1 MNINKS
7 FIMNTR
13 IMCIGIAVMTMLS
26 IFLSS
31 SLKAFSADPEKGV
44 NLALNKKVFVS
55 SEESANTPARAITD
69 GDVKTRWLSKGKDL
83 PAWVYIDLDTPM
95 EFNWMVIVAHK
106 LGVGVYKIQVSN
118 DAKSWTDVVS
128 RGALPH
134 NETLV
139 FDKKIARYVRLY
151 ITELTSNEVTSI
163 SIKEIEVYCGTPI
176 LPKQDSGIES
186 GVASALEAKKV
197 KPEGNLALNK
207 KVFASS
213 EFNEKYPAQSITDG
227 SDHTR
232 WLSNGKKL
240 PAWLYIDLGAPTKF
254 NRVVIISHK
263 LGVGAYKIQVSNDAK
278 SWKDIVSRRDI
289 SSKEETLDFDKQT
302 ARYVRFYITEIK
314 DDPTKNI
321 TVSEIEAYLNS
332 PGSGGN

>member
-26 IFLSS
+26 IFSSS
-31 SLKAFSADPEKGV
+31 SLKASTADPEKGV

-55 SEESANTPARAITD
+55 SEESTNTPAQAITD

-83 PAWVYIDLDTPM
+83 PAWIYIDLGTPM

-106 LGVGVYKIQVSN
+106 LGVGAYKIQVSN

-139 FDKKIARYVRLY
+139 FEKKTARYVRLY
-151 ITELTSNEVTSI
+151 ITELTGNEVTSI
-163 SIKEIEVYCGTPI
+163 SIKEIEVYSGTPI

-186 GVASALEAKKV
+186 GVASALVKKV

-227 SDHTR
+227 SDHSR
-232 WLSNGKKL
+232 WLSNGKKV
-240 PAWLYIDLGAPTKF
+240 PAWLYIDLGSPAKF

-263 LGVGAYKIQVSNDAK
+263 LGVGAYKIQVSNDSK
-278 SWKDIVSRRDI
+278 SWKDIVSRREI
-289 SSKEETLDFDKQT
+289 SSKEETLDFGKQT
-302 ARYVRFYITEIK
+302 GRYVRFYITEIK

-321 TVSEIEAYLNS
+321 TVSEIEVYLNS
-332 PGSGGN
+332 PGSSGN